1 MSNGSA
7 LGGTMDGSSETQRSV
22 RIEVVDLMPG
32 PREIV
37 WDLITD
43 WEHQDDWM
51 LEASDFLVTSDHR
64 EGVGV
69 EALATIRI
77 GGIRT
82 RDRVRVSVWEPPER
96 LVIEHVG
103 WVRGRGDI
111 RLTAADLD
119 TRLVWLETL
128 RAPLGI
134 VGHLGLR
141 LFAPLMRRIFRR
153 DLRVLRGLVRAR
165 SRSS

>member
-1 MSNGSA
+1 
-7 LGGTMDGSSETQRSV
+7 MDASSKSQRSV
-22 RIEVVDLMPG
+22 RIEVADLMPG
-32 PREIV
+32 SRETV

-51 LEASDFLVTSDHR
+51 LEASDFLVTSEHR

-119 TRLVWLETL
+119 TRLTWVETL
-128 RAPLGI
+128 QAPLGI
-134 VGHLGLR
+134 VGHLGLW

>member
-1 MSNGSA
+1 
-7 LGGTMDGSSETQRSV
+7 MDASSKSQRSV
-22 RIEVVDLMPG
+22 RIEVADLMPG
-32 PREIV
+32 SREIV

-51 LEASDFLVTSDHR
+51 LEASDFLVTSEHR

-119 TRLVWLETL
+119 TRLTWVETL
-128 RAPLGI
+128 QAPLGI
-134 VGHLGLR
+134 VGHLGLW

>member
-1 MSNGSA
+1 
-7 LGGTMDGSSETQRSV
+7 MDASSESQRSV
-22 RIEVVDLMPG
+22 RIEVADLMPG
-32 PREIV
+32 SREIV

-51 LEASDFLVTSDHR
+51 LEASDFLVTSEHR

-111 RLTAADLD
+111 LLTVVDLD
-119 TRLVWLETL
+119 TRLTWVETL
-128 RAPLGI
+128 QAPLGI

-165 SRSS
+165 SRS

>member
-1 MSNGSA
+1 
-7 LGGTMDGSSETQRSV
+7 MDASSESQRSV
-22 RIEVVDLMPG
+22 RIEVADLMPG
-32 PREIV
+32 SREIV

-51 LEASDFLVTSDHR
+51 LEASDFLVTSEHR

-119 TRLVWLETL
+119 TRLTWVETL
-128 RAPLGI
+128 QAPLGI
-134 VGHLGLR
+134 VGHLGLW

>member
-1 MSNGSA
+1 
-7 LGGTMDGSSETQRSV
+7 MDASSESQRSV
-22 RIEVVDLMPG
+22 RIEVADLMPG
-32 PREIV
+32 SRETV

-51 LEASDFLVTSDHR
+51 LEASDFLVTSEHR

-69 EALATIRI
+69 EALATVRI

-111 RLTAADLD
+111 RLTAAGLD
-119 TRLVWLETL
+119 TRIVWLETL
-128 RAPLGI
+128 QAPLGI
-134 VGHLGLR
+134 VGHVGLW

>member
-1 MSNGSA
+1 
-7 LGGTMDGSSETQRSV
+7 MDGISDLRRSV
-22 RIEVVDLMPG
+22 SIEVVDLMPG

-37 WDLITD
+37 WELITD
-43 WEHQDDWM
+43 WEHQGDWM
-51 LEASDFLVTSDHR
+51 LEASDFLVTSEHR

-82 RDRVRVSVWEPPER
+82 RDRVRVSTWEPPEC
-96 LVIEHVG
+96 LVIEHLG
-103 WVRGRGDI
+103 WVRGHGDI
-111 RLTAADLD
+111 RLTAADAD
-119 TRLVWLETL
+119 TRIVWLETL
-128 RAPLGI
+128 QAPLGM

>member
-1 MSNGSA
+1 MDASSGS
-7 LGGTMDGSSETQRSV
+7 QRSV
-22 RIEVVDLMPG
+22 RIEVADLMPG
-32 PREIV
+32 AREIV

-51 LEASDFLVTSDHR
+51 LEASDFLVTSEHR

-119 TRLVWLETL
+119 TRIVWLETL
-128 RAPLGI
+128 QAPLGI
-134 VGHLGLR
+134 VGHLGLW

-165 SRSS
+165 ARSI

>member
-1 MSNGSA
+1 
-7 LGGTMDGSSETQRSV
+7 MDASSESQRSV
-22 RIEVVDLMPG
+22 RIEVADLMPG
-32 PREIV
+32 SRETV

-51 LEASDFLVTSDHR
+51 LEASDFLVTSEHR

-119 TRLVWLETL
+119 TRLTWVETL
-128 RAPLGI
+128 QAPLGI
-134 VGHLGLR
+134 VGHLGLW

-165 SRSS
+165 SGSS